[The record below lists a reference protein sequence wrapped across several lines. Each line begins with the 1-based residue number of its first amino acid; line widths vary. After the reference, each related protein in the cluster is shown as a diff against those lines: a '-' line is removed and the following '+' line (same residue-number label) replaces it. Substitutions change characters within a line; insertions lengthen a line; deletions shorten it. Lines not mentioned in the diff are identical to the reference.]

1 MGSRGSGG
9 AVETL
14 FPFLSLFSFY
24 FSERHTHAHCT
35 RTHKLRDQGL
45 LATVSEL
52 KGRWGQM

>member
-14 FPFLSLFSFY
+14 FPFLSLFFFY

-45 LATVSEL
+45 LGNSL
-52 KGRWGQM
+52 